1 MISVCF
7 GDIVFP
13 EMTRH
18 AIMMFGMRAYLIF
31 FTDKIVRA
39 TNDISNVIPSAINLG
54 SPSGMPSTPVTLIA
68 IKTAITFFCK
78 ATNKKECNCLKS

>member
-7 GDIVFP
+7 GDMVFP

-18 AIMMFGMRAYLIF
+18 AIMMFGMSAYLIL
-31 FTDKIVRA
+31 FTDKTVRA
-39 TNDISNVIPSAINLG
+39 TNDSSNAMPSAINLG
-54 SPSGMPSTPVTLIA
+54 SPSGMPSTPTTLIA

-78 ATNKKECNCLKS
+78 VTNKKRA